1 MLCRILT
8 LMFQE
13 HEQSNSDAATPSRK
27 NLDTAWRLVRQEL
40 RMAFLERA
48 DQTNSEATQLGAEA
62 VWCFVLFVWLGWG
75 LD

>member
-1 MLCRILT
+1 
-8 LMFQE
+8 MFQE
-13 HEQSNSDAATPSRK
+13 REQSNSDAATPSRK

-48 DQTNSEATQLGAEA
+48 DQTNSEAAQLGAEA
-62 VWCFVLFVWLGWG
+62 VWCFVLFVWLGLG